1 MNLPEAF
8 TPKLVTAFRE
18 GYGTADLRADALA
31 GLTVAIVALPLAM
44 ALGIASGASPREGL
58 VTAIVAGLLISALGG
73 SRVQIGGP
81 TGAFVVIVA
90 GVIAAHGF
98 DGLILATLMA
108 GLILIVSGYAGV
120 GRLMRYVPMPVVTGF
135 TAGIAVIIA
144 SSQVGDFLGLRA
156 GNVPADFVD
165 KWGAYGRSIATVNW
179 TALALGVATLGII
192 VGVRRLTPRAPAQL
206 IAILAATMFAALLH
220 LPVETVGDRF
230 HAMATGVPLPH
241 MPRVTFPLAR
251 EVLAERIRDRVP
263 RRHRGLALGDRRRRD
278 DRPAAPFGAGAGRDG
293 RRQHRLGLVRR
304 IARDRR
310 DRAHR
315 DQHPRRCAL
324 ADGRHFPCCVP
335 ADLHPRRRQA
345 ARAGADDRARRGA
358 ADGGVGDE
366 RDTTASS
373 PWCGP
378 TPASAGVLVLTFLLT
393 VFVDLTV
400 AIGVGV
406 TLAALLFMRRMS
418 ETAGLVAMD
427 PAEEPE
433 LRAGLPAGV
442 EVLRFT
448 GPIFFGV
455 ASEML
460 EALRRSGQRPRA
472 IILRMEE
479 VPYIDATGANAL
491 ATFVTPGEER
501 GDRDLAVRIE
511 GAAARVSGQIRAALC
526 RRAAR
531 RELGGWAAAKGG
543 RMKALLSHEP
553 GGPETLR
560 LTELPDPQA
569 RPGELL
575 VRVRACAINYPDVL
589 IIEDKYQLKPPR
601 PFAPG
606 SEIAGEVIAVGE
618 GADGWSPATG

>member
-1 MNLPEAF
+1 VKLPEAF
-8 TPKLVTAFRE
+8 TPKLVTTFRE
-18 GYGTADLRADALA
+18 GYSAADLRADALA

-58 VTAIVAGLLISALGG
+58 ITAIIAGVLISALGG

-108 GLILIVSGYAGV
+108 GVILIVSGYAGV

-144 SSQVGDFLGLRA
+144 SSQIGDFLGLRG

-165 KWGAYGRSIATVNW
+165 KWGAYGRAIATVNW
-179 TALALGVATLGII
+179 TAVAVGAATLGII
-192 VGVRRLTPRAPAQL
+192 VGVRKLAPRAPAQL

-241 MPRVTFPLAR
+241 MPRVSLPLAR
-251 EVLAERIRDRVP
+251 EVFGSAFVIAFLAGIEALLSATVADGMTG
-263 RRHRGLALGDRRRRD
+263 RRHRSGQELVGMGVANIASALFAGLPATGAIARTATNIRAGGRSPMAGIFHAVFLLIFILVAGRLLALV
-278 DRPAAPFGAGAGRDG
+278 PMT
-293 RRQHRLGLVRR
+293 
-304 IARDRR
+304 
-310 DRAHR
+310 
-315 DQHPRRCAL
+315 AL
-324 ADGRHFPCCVP
+324 AAVLLMVAWGMSEYDRFI
-335 ADLHPRRRQA
+335 ALLRTD
-345 ARAGADDRARRGA
+345 AG
-358 ADGGVGDE
+358 E
-366 RDTTASS
+366 R
-373 PWCGP
+373 
-378 TPASAGVLVLTFLLT
+378 GVLVLTFLLT

-433 LRAGLPAGV
+433 LRAGLPDGV

-491 ATFVTPGEER
+491 ATFTRQAKSAGTEIWLCGLQAQPREF
-501 GDRDLAVRIE
+501 LAKFEPRFV
-511 GAAARVSGQIRAALC
+511 GA
-526 RRAAR
+526 RRAAN
-531 RELGGWAAAKGG
+531 WAAGLRRLRAAK
-543 RMKALLSHEP
+543 
-553 GGPETLR
+553 
-560 LTELPDPQA
+560 
-569 RPGELL
+569 
-575 VRVRACAINYPDVL
+575 
-589 IIEDKYQLKPPR
+589 
-601 PFAPG
+601 
-606 SEIAGEVIAVGE
+606 
-618 GADGWSPATG
+618 